1 MKVYNHLWKEEEAL
15 VQANEHVLLLIFGR
29 KAAVTRVS
37 CELSSLPFI
46 VNSSFF
52 LHFLLLPTHLCVQ
65 TAPLWWRCS
74 LHFTPP
80 NKILYCWLCYLFHWP
95 QLQHGLFS
103 SYCCKP
109 GVTQVLQED
118 LQCWYHRRAAGP
130 VCFPGNM
137 RQLIIFPGKQATPRP
152 KHDPSATLAWKC
164 LNSL

>member
-80 NKILYCWLCYLFHWP
+80 NKIVILYCWLCYLFHWP

-109 GVTQVLQED
+109 GVTQVLLED

-130 VCFPGNM
+130 VKKKTKQWTWKLHNRKNPG
-137 RQLIIFPGKQATPRP
+137 F
-152 KHDPSATLAWKC
+152 
-164 LNSL
+164 